1 MAWHGWW
8 IARGGGRGGFLGIS
22 GDRLGLEGGGWREK
36 EGRMGVDFGGG
47 FWESHEPF
55 FFSFH

>member
-1 MAWHGWW
+1 MAWLVDRQ
-8 IARGGGRGGFLGIS
+8 RGGGGVLGIS

-47 FWESHEPF
+47 FWESCDEAF
-55 FFSFH
+55 LFFSFH